1 MLKVGV
7 TQLDIAWTE
16 KEENKRRCEKL
27 IKEAHDHGVQ
37 LLIFPEMTLTGF
49 TMEPERWA
57 ENYAGGRIP
66 DTVSFFMKKSVEY
79 RMRIAFGFIEETKR
93 GYENKLILVDGGN
106 LVMEYSKIHP
116 FSYSGEN
123 KYYAAGE
130 QLCHTD
136 IEGVGIG
143 GYICYDLRFPEIFSA
158 ARDENEAVI
167 VIANWPEERVS
178 QWETLLRA
186 RAVENQCYV
195 MGVNRTGY
203 GDGRNYVP
211 SSYVFDCY
219 GDDISKEISPELK
232 IADIDPELVREYR
245 KSFPQNR
252 DRRTDLYAK
261 MYK

>member
-1 MLKVGV
+1 M
-7 TQLDIAWTE
+7 
-16 KEENKRRCEKL
+16 
-27 IKEAHDHGVQ
+27 
-37 LLIFPEMTLTGF
+37 
-49 TMEPERWA
+49 
-57 ENYAGGRIP
+57 
-66 DTVSFFMKKSVEY
+66 
-79 RMRIAFGFIEETKR
+79 
-93 GYENKLILVDGGN
+93 
-106 LVMEYSKIHP
+106 
-116 FSYSGEN
+116 
-123 KYYAAGE
+123 
-130 QLCHTD
+130 
-136 IEGVGIG
+136 GIG

-158 ARDENEAVI
+158 ARDENEAVM

-203 GDGRNYVP
+203 GDGKNYAP

-219 GDDISKEISPELK
+219 GDDISKEISPGLK

-252 DRRTDLYAK
+252 DRRTGLYAK

>member
-1 MLKVGV
+1 MS
-7 TQLDIAWTE
+7 W
-16 KEENKRRCEKL
+16 
-27 IKEAHDHGVQ
+27 
-37 LLIFPEMTLTGF
+37 
-49 TMEPERWA
+49 
-57 ENYAGGRIP
+57 
-66 DTVSFFMKKSVEY
+66 S
-79 RMRIAFGFIEETKR
+79 
-93 GYENKLILVDGGN
+93 ILR
-106 LVMEYSKIHP
+106 YIH
-116 FSYSGEN
+116 

-203 GDGRNYVP
+203 GDGKNYAPEKAFHSHGIEKTICMLKCINNRV
-211 SSYVFDCY
+211 
-219 GDDISKEISPELK
+219 SKTDEYFKHSLEKSDQNTEKSPLY
-232 IADIDPELVREYR
+232 RE
-245 KSFPQNR
+245 KQ
-252 DRRTDLYAK
+252 
-261 MYK
+261 